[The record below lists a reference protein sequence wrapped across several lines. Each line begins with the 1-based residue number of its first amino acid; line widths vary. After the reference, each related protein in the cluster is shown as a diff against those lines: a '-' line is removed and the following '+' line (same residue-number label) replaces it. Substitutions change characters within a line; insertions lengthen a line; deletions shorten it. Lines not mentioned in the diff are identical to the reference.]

1 MQHKL
6 SQFLL
11 LLSFCV
17 ITHPL
22 IESPFLYSPF
32 FSLGYCLGVFVTVA
46 EELGAHTVLVCPVA
60 GHWVAHAKSTGCYS
74 TCLLLWTSPSHLLLE
89 SMVTAIA
96 FIYLVAYTA
105 WFSDIKPNPH
115 HDHWFTQGIF
125 LLHWKLLDSSSE
137 WESQSQGT
145 FSIHMQH

>member
-22 IESPFLYSPF
+22 IESPFLYSPS
-32 FSLGYCLGVFVTVA
+32 FSLGYCLGVFVTAA
-46 EELGAHTVLVCPVA
+46 EELGEHMVLVCPVA
-60 GHWVAHAKSTGCYS
+60 GHWVAHARSTGCYS
-74 TCLLLWTSPSHLLLE
+74 TCPLLWTSPWHLLLA
-89 SMVTAIA
+89 SMATAIA
-96 FIYLVAYTA
+96 FVCLGAYIA
-105 WFSDIKPNPH
+105 WFSYVKPSPH
-115 HDHWFTQGIF
+115 HDLRFTQGIF

-137 WESQSQGT
+137 RESQSQGT